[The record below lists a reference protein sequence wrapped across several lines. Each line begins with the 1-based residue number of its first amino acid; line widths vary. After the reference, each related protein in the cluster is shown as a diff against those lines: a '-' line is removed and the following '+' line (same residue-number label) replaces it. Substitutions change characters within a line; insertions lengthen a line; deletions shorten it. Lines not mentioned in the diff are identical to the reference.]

1 MLFKCLNWNNV
12 VKLDSYKQAHRLTNK
27 RHQEKNKVIKLT
39 TKVKHYI
46 GDWEVDLVIGKGHKG
61 GFATPA
67 ERKSRLYLVLPIANK
82 TACSANDAIIKLLMP
97 LKRWV
102 KILTFDN
109 GREFSWHTKL
119 AEKLECSTYGLNS
132 LLSQIY
138 KTWFFNKGQDR
149 LLNNQGL
156 DRF

>member
-1 MLFKCLNWNNV
+1 
-12 VKLDSYKQAHRLTNK
+12 
-27 RHQEKNKVIKLT
+27 
-39 TKVKHYI
+39 
-46 GDWEVDLVIGKGHKG
+46 
-61 GFATPA
+61 
-67 ERKSRLYLVLPIANK
+67 VLPIANK
-82 TACSANDAIIKLLMP
+82 TACSTNDAIIKLLMP

-102 KILTFDN
+102 KTLTFDN